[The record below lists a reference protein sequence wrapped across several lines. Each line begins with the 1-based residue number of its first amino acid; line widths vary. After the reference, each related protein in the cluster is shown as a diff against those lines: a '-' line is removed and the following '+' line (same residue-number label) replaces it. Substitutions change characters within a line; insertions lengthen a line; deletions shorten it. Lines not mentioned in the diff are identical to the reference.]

1 MIAVECFP
9 DEILV
14 RSMGIP
20 VARITHQK
28 GKGNVVNAVIKG
40 QASIGLIDEDPDSAQ
55 PSDLTRFRSV
65 QRQGAVALMEH
76 SGASDRRLA
85 MISPRL
91 EEWLIARAVASDV
104 RPTDYGLP
112 ETAKD
117 LKRRRYDRLP
127 KYRTFLDQ
135 LGAKDAEFKA
145 LRTWLTGT

>member
-28 GKGNVVNAVIKG
+28 GKGNVVNAVVRG
-40 QASIGLIDEDPDSAQ
+40 HASVGVIDQDPDSAQ
-55 PSDLTRFRSV
+55 PSEFSRFKSVAQEGDL
-65 QRQGAVALMEH
+65 ALMEH
-76 SGASDRRLA
+76 HSGNDRRLVV
-85 MISPRL
+85 ISPRL
-91 EEWLIARAVASDV
+91 EEWLIARAIVSGV
-104 RPTDYGLP
+104 NPKDYGLP
-112 ETAKD
+112 DTAKN

-127 KYRTFLDQ
+127 KYRAFLDQ